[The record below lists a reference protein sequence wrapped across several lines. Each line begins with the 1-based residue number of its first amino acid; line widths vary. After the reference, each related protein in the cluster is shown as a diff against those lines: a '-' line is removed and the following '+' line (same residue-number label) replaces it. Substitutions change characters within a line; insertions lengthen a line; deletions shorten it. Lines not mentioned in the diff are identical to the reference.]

1 MAKEYE
7 GQLLK
12 LKKKDIK
19 QRPRFILKFL
29 LAFATTMFLLHNT
42 SQILKLVKI
51 SEIKDS
57 NLDRQQIVKR
67 LLPAIPLI
75 PAQLV
80 GLFFIKPLMK
90 VDDRKWIQ
98 SITAITCKIICGGY
112 LLALLFS
119 IGEVAWKH
127 PLKISG
133 HFQTQLREC
142 GHCHAY
148 TYFILVYCIFRH
160 LEIAEQDEEI
170 EELTAVPKDT
180 KKPKVESKASEKL
193 QIDKNMPNFQVI
205 RQIAKHLFA
214 KFDGEKEGGLNKQ
227 ETYQLIKEA
236 TQLYSDNTGKPLKEV
251 GCLEF
256 DQIFACFMED
266 GKIDQREITDFL
278 QSHLLANEY
287 DGNIGF
293 VTIEHIESNLDIGI
307 PEAVRDPTQDPSL
320 KFSVEISQAVN
331 QAPLKVSKND
341 KFMVWAHENPTT
353 GFKWSY
359 IIDIFNNCGPDGC
372 IFSMTNSEYVK
383 DQAPGN
389 MMGVGGKRYFTF
401 TVEDSAVVGSE
412 VYIGFIYCQ
421 PWNMPKNWQKEP
433 QHSLKFQIV

>member
-42 SQILKLVKI
+42 SLILKLIKF

-57 NLDRQQIVKR
+57 NLDQQQIVKR
-67 LLPAIPLI
+67 LLPAIPFI

-80 GLFFIKPLMK
+80 GLFFIKPLMR
-90 VDDRKWIQ
+90 VDDRKWIE
-98 SITAITCKIICGGY
+98 SITAITCEIICGSY

-119 IGEVAWKH
+119 IVEMAWKQ
-127 PLKISG
+127 PFKMIG
-133 HFQTQLREC
+133 QFQTQLLEG

-170 EELTAVPKDT
+170 EELLSAPYDNKMPKG
-180 KKPKVESKASEKL
+180 ESKSCGKY

-214 KFDGEKEGGLNKQ
+214 KFDGEKEGGLNKH
-227 ETYQLIKEA
+227 ETFQLIQEA

-278 QSHLLANEY
+278 QSHLLGKEY
-287 DGNIGF
+287 NG
-293 VTIEHIESNLDIGI
+293 DI
-307 PEAVRDPTQDPSL
+307 A
-320 KFSVEISQAVN
+320 F
-331 QAPLKVSKND
+331 
-341 KFMVWAHENPTT
+341 
-353 GFKWSY
+353 
-359 IIDIFNNCGPDGC
+359 
-372 IFSMTNSEYVK
+372 
-383 DQAPGN
+383 
-389 MMGVGGKRYFTF
+389 
-401 TVEDSAVVGSE
+401 
-412 VYIGFIYCQ
+412 
-421 PWNMPKNWQKEP
+421 
-433 QHSLKFQIV
+433 